1 MARGQYPSSKRFFI
15 YLFFCEDNWN
25 RRLKKSSNECLW
37 KSRAVLILHVKQ
49 EQHSAGCS
57 IATRQNKNT
66 SQRDGC
72 LSRKVA
78 CSSRR
83 IGKHGQK
90 LSNKTFKL
98 QENQGRALHSVWR
111 HSAFSIG
118 CQYVFRCECDA
129 AHLENAGSQQKR
141 EAWDVKGK
149 KINDE
154 FYIFLIFLLELCGPN
169 FATSHTGTEH
179 IRRCITGLS
188 KSTKARNQ
196 SRGYPTW
203 PVTRMRTSRIEFSC
217 FVFLT
222 LIKKKKVSVWSN
234 IGFRI
239 SHPHNSLLS
248 LHIHVY
254 VKQESGQAHAHAN
267 FAWLPQR
274 STALALD
281 NWSNW

>member
-1 MARGQYPSSKRFFI
+1 MSLKIKSCADPSSQTRTTLSGLFYSNATKQKYQSKRWVFI
-15 YLFFCEDNWN
+15 EEGRLFITAD
-25 RRLKKSSNECLW
+25 RK
-37 KSRAVLILHVKQ
+37 
-49 EQHSAGCS
+49 
-57 IATRQNKNT
+57 TRP
-66 SQRDGC
+66 
-72 LSRKVA
+72 
-78 CSSRR
+78 
-83 IGKHGQK
+83 K

-222 LIKKKKVSVWSN
+222 LIKKKKS
-234 IGFRI
+234 F
-239 SHPHNSLLS
+239 SL
-248 LHIHVY
+248 I
-254 VKQESGQAHAHAN
+254 
-267 FAWLPQR
+267 
-274 STALALD
+274 
-281 NWSNW
+281 